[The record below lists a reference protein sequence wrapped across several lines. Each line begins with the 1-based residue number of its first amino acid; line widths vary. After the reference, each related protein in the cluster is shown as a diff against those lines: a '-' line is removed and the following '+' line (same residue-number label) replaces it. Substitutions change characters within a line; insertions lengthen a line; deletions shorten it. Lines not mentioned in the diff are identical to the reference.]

1 MELVTFLDSIRV
13 LEQFFF
19 DCSENER
26 AFLNATA
33 FVASQKLSKGSQMLA
48 IGEGIEK
55 VLEERRHR

>member
-26 AFLNATA
+26 SFLNATA
-33 FVASQKLSKGSQMLA
+33 FVASKKFSKGAQLLA
-48 IGEGIEK
+48 LGEGVEK
-55 VLEERRHR
+55 ILEERRHR